1 MDLVRDFDSDV
12 EWILDNCEKRVST
25 YPPSLRQAGRAYL
38 DKYQLSKETSQRK
51 GLIYLL
57 PFWLK
62 ETLGVD
68 QEACRLSALGITFG
82 TLYFFVQ
89 DAVMDTRPG
98 EYKGHLLPLGSLF
111 FLDFIAPYRSLFDSG
126 SPFWE
131 YFEKYIEEWAE
142 SVLWERKHHWGQ
154 MQEYKEDDF
163 IRLGHKASPLKVPCT
178 AMSLLAGREDAI
190 ELLEEMLD
198 YNLVVVQLM
207 DDLRDWRGD
216 LVRGNYTYFLTR
228 VMAAQGISSLASL
241 TEAEVEK
248 ALFIGRVF
256 EEVLD
261 LAADYNQR
269 TLESISTL
277 HAPYLEAYIDVLA
290 QQCRQLKGELQAE
303 RTRRI
308 REQFAFLLQGAT
320 AIEE

>member
-12 EWILDNCEKRVST
+12 EWILEACERRVST
-25 YPPSLRQAGRAYL
+25 YPPSLRQAGRAFL
-38 DKYQLSKETSQRK
+38 DKYQLSKKTSQRK

-89 DAVMDTRPG
+89 DAVIDTRPG

-111 FLDFIAPYRSLFDSG
+111 FLDFIAPYRSLFDPH
-126 SPFWE
+126 SPFWDF
-131 YFEKYIEEWAE
+131 FEKYIQEWAE
-142 SVLWERKHHWGQ
+142 SVLWEREQHWGKVR
-154 MQEYKEDDF
+154 EYGEEDL
-163 IRLGHKASPLKVPCT
+163 IRLGRKAAPLKTPCT

-190 ELLEEMLD
+190 DLLEEMLD

-216 LVRGNYTYFLTR
+216 LARGNYTYFLTR
-228 VMAAQGISSLASL
+228 VMAAQGICSPASL

-248 ALFIGRVF
+248 ALFIGKVF

-261 LAADYNQR
+261 LAAEYNWR
-269 TLESISTL
+269 TLESISAL
-277 HAPYLEAYIDVLA
+277 RAPYLEAYIDVLA

-303 RTRRI
+303 RARRI
-308 REQFAFLLQGAT
+308 REQFAFLLQGAS